1 MDDDGHH
8 DIPLPDGD
16 EDRHDYYDLVE
27 VPRGRPRKQLNKYG
41 VKMVIKLAKIGMNVK
56 EICDYMEMD
65 DKTIYSPHNRKL
77 FSDAYE
83 KGHSELNHNL
93 RAAMVKKAVTDGNP
107 TMQIFLA
114 KNLLGM
120 ADNPMQ
126 VSEEVSP
133 MDDFAK
139 TFAKTER
146 RLKKQA
152 EADDDDPSSD

>member
-8 DIPLPDGD
+8 EAPLPDGD
-16 EDRHDYYDLVE
+16 ENRHDYYDLVE

-41 VKMVIKLAKIGMNVK
+41 VKMVTKLAKIGMNVK
-56 EICDYMEMD
+56 EICNYMEMD

-83 KGHSELNHNL
+83 KGRSELNHSL
-93 RAAMVKKAVTDGNP
+93 RAAMVKKAVMDGNP

-126 VSEEVSP
+126 VSEEISP
-133 MDDFAK
+133 MDEFAK
-139 TFAKTER
+139 TFAQTER

-152 EADDDDPSSD
+152 EADDEDSPSD

>member
-8 DIPLPDGD
+8 EAPLPDGD

-41 VKMVIKLAKIGMNVK
+41 VKMVTKLAKIGMNVK
-56 EICDYMEMD
+56 EICNYMEMD
-65 DKTIYSPHNRKL
+65 ENTMYSKHNRAL
-77 FSDAYE
+77 FSNAYE
-83 KGHSELNHNL
+83 KGRSELNHGL
-93 RAAMVKKAVTDGNP
+93 RAAMVKKAVMDGNP

-139 TFAKTER
+139 TFAQTER

-152 EADDDDPSSD
+152 EADDEDSPSD